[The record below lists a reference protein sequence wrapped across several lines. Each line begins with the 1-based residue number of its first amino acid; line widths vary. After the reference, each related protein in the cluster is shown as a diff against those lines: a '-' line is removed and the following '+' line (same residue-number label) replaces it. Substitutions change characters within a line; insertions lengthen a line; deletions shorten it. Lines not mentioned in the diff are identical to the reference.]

1 MRKKSSTFAQSLCD
15 FLVRLT
21 TMDFKNF
28 WKETKTGFVLTNV
41 LIAIGVIIIG
51 VVVLQMCLKRYTEHG
66 VEVEVP
72 DITGLYM
79 EEAKITLAADDLR
92 LEVVDSTYS
101 TKKPLGTIVEQNP
114 VAGSKAK
121 HGRVVYAVQNARFRR
136 PVVMPEMRDVS
147 LRQAQ
152 ATLHSLGLTT
162 VDILYEPSTY
172 KDIVLD
178 IQTVNG
184 DAILAGQTV
193 AEGSAVV
200 LVVGKGQG
208 TAEVTVPSLS
218 GKSLNEARSW
228 LLSSML
234 TLGIVEYDEPP
245 TEDNQ
250 DLYIVYSQMP
260 QSGTVVVEGTSVN
273 VKMSKDI
280 EKTITTDNEGDEEEF
295 F

>member
-1 MRKKSSTFAQSLCD
+1 
-15 FLVRLT
+15 
-21 TMDFKNF
+21 MDFKNF

-72 DITGLYM
+72 DIRGLYM

-147 LRQAQ
+147 LRQAK
-152 ATLHSLGLTT
+152 ATLNSLGLTAA
-162 VDILYEPSTY
+162 DILYEPSTY
-172 KDIVLD
+172 RDIVLD

-273 VKMSKDI
+273 IKMSKDI

>member
-1 MRKKSSTFAQSLCD
+1 
-15 FLVRLT
+15 
-21 TMDFKNF
+21 MDFKNF

-152 ATLHSLGLTT
+152 ATLHSLGLTAA
-162 VDILYEPSTY
+162 DILYEPSTY
-172 KDIVLD
+172 RDIVLD

>member
-1 MRKKSSTFAQSLCD
+1 MCD

-273 VKMSKDI
+273 IKMSKDI

>member
-1 MRKKSSTFAQSLCD
+1 MCD

-147 LRQAQ
+147 LRQAK
-152 ATLHSLGLTT
+152 ATLNSLGLTAA
-162 VDILYEPSTY
+162 DILYEPSTY
-172 KDIVLD
+172 RDIVLD

>member
-1 MRKKSSTFAQSLCD
+1 
-15 FLVRLT
+15 
-21 TMDFKNF
+21 MDFKDF
-28 WKETKTGFVLTNV
+28 WKKTKTGFVLTNV

-51 VVVLQMCLKRYTEHG
+51 VVMLLMCLKRYTEHG

-147 LRQAQ
+147 LRQAK

-162 VDILYEPSTY
+162 ADILYEPSTY
-172 KDIVLD
+172 RDIVLD
-178 IQTVNG
+178 IQTANG

-273 VKMSKDI
+273 IKMSKDI

>member
-1 MRKKSSTFAQSLCD
+1 
-15 FLVRLT
+15 
-21 TMDFKNF
+21 MDFKNF
-28 WKETKTGFVLTNV
+28 WRETKTGFVLTNV

-51 VVVLQMCLKRYTEHG
+51 VAVLQMCLKRYTEHG
-66 VEVEVP
+66 VEVKVP

-147 LRQAQ
+147 LRQAK
-152 ATLHSLGLTT
+152 ATLNSLGLTAA
-162 VDILYEPSTY
+162 DILYEPSTY
-172 KDIVLD
+172 RDIVLD

-273 VKMSKDI
+273 IKMSKDI

>member
-1 MRKKSSTFAQSLCD
+1 MCD

-21 TMDFKNF
+21 TMDFKDF
-28 WKETKTGFVLTNV
+28 WKKTKTGFVLTNV

-51 VVVLQMCLKRYTEHG
+51 VFVLLMCLKRYTEHG
-66 VEVEVP
+66 IEVEVP

-147 LRQAQ
+147 LRQAK
-152 ATLHSLGLTT
+152 ATLNSLGLTT
-162 VDILYEPSTY
+162 ADILYEPSTY
-172 KDIVLD
+172 RDIVLD
-178 IQTVNG
+178 IQTANG

>member
-147 LRQAQ
+147 LRQAK
-152 ATLHSLGLTT
+152 ATLNSLGLTAA
-162 VDILYEPSTY
+162 DILYEPSTY
-172 KDIVLD
+172 RDIVLD

>member
-273 VKMSKDI
+273 IKMSKDI

>member
-1 MRKKSSTFAQSLCD
+1 MCD

-147 LRQAQ
+147 LRQAK
-152 ATLHSLGLTT
+152 ATLNSLGLTAA
-162 VDILYEPSTY
+162 DILYEPSTY
-172 KDIVLD
+172 RDIVLD

-273 VKMSKDI
+273 IKMSKDI

>member
-1 MRKKSSTFAQSLCD
+1 
-15 FLVRLT
+15 
-21 TMDFKNF
+21 MDFKNF

-147 LRQAQ
+147 LRQAK
-152 ATLHSLGLTT
+152 ATLNSLGLTAA
-162 VDILYEPSTY
+162 DILYEPSTY

-273 VKMSKDI
+273 IKMSKDI